1 MAGTTVAGTYFIAS
15 WLIVGGT
22 PGQRLFRARVE
33 RADDG
38 ERLHLGQAVGRWL
51 MLGAPFGLISALLV
65 PLPIL
70 GAILALVIVAW
81 DAVLFV
87 TTARN
92 REKRGLHDR
101 VSGSAVRRRSRAPK
115 VPPRPAE

>member
-1 MAGTTVAGTYFIAS
+1 
-15 WLIVGGT
+15 
-22 PGQRLFRARVE
+22 
-33 RADDG
+33 
-38 ERLHLGQAVGRWL
+38 LHLGQAVGRWL
-51 MLGAPFGLISALLV
+51 MLGAPFGLVSTLLV

-70 GAILALVIVAW
+70 SATLALVI
-81 DAVLFV
+81 AVWYAILFV

-101 VSGSAVRRRSRAPK
+101 VSGSAVRRRSRAAK